1 MTSPGTSERPSPERP
16 VVVRHLAIGWW
27 SLLVFLT
34 SGIFLEAFHG
44 FKVLAYLDAD
54 NATRRLM
61 WRLAHGHGAL
71 LSLVHVAF
79 ALSLPLLWLEE
90 PAQKR
95 RLRFASRSLTAALVL
110 LPGGFFAAGT
120 LLVRGEPNPAI
131 LLVPL
136 GAVLLFVAVATT
148 ARSIHVRAPSGFS
161 NRDTP

>member
-1 MTSPGTSERPSPERP
+1 MA
-16 VVVRHLAIGWW
+16 RHLAIGWW
-27 SLLVFLT
+27 SLLLFLT
-34 SGIFLEAFHG
+34 SGILLEAFHG

-54 NATRRLM
+54 NATRRLL

-79 ALSLPLLWLEE
+79 ALSLPLLWREA

-95 RLRFASRSLTAALVL
+95 RLRLASRTLIAALVL

-120 LLVRGEPNPAI
+120 LLVRGEPNPAV

-136 GAVLLFVAVATT
+136 GAVLLFVAVALT
-148 ARSIHVRAPSGFS
+148 ARSVHARGSRRLS